1 MSEWLLFNAF
11 LWLYHGEY
19 KLHFAA
25 VDDDNIHFVLDQRDQ
40 LGFYSVSSL
49 IHIRHVALIGHII
62 LIPSTSFYWSGLNE
76 EQIVSGTNL
85 GKKLTFSS

>member
-19 KLHFAA
+19 KLYFAA
-25 VDDDNIHFVLDQRDQ
+25 VDDDNVHFVLVQRDQ
-40 LGFYSVSSL
+40 LCFHSVNSL
-49 IHIRHVALIGHII
+49 KHIRHVALIGHII
-62 LIPSTSFYWSGLNE
+62 LIPSTSFYWLGSNE
-76 EQIVSGTNL
+76 EQIVSGTKL